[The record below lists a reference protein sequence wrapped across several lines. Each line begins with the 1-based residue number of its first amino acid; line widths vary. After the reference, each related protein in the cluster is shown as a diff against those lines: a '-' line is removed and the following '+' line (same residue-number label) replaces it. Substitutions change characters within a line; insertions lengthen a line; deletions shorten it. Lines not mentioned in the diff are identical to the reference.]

1 MEIEW
6 MLIIHSLIDY
16 SLFRLDPALVLVQW
30 QHRMMNDQCE
40 SRVPQNRTA

>member
-16 SLFRLDPALVLVQW
+16 SLFRLDPALVLVVAAPDDE
-30 QHRMMNDQCE
+30 RSM
-40 SRVPQNRTA
+40 